1 MRAREVSSSNDDW
14 ARYDIQAAHSYDSSD
29 LELTDLRVWQGVTQS
44 TSNSSIVIQT
54 DSTGAVGA
62 TNFDLHRPGQNAQ
75 SIKEWR
81 SLADELPH
89 RNGHLYCHEHAVR
102 EGLPRKQRDLLYG
115 RMLSAQMVAMHLRRK
130 LGVPSRCESCHSV
143 SRFLFSL
150 FFHGRR
156 ARAAVKSS
164 WRGQPLECG
173 CTSAAQSQA
182 TCRSPHTP
190 DIPPAA
196 SVTIHMRGVSGEN
209 GGSGHIV
216 SFGKVCI
223 WISIWA
229 PFAYAEPSS
238 GTSPLIELS
247 ITSRS
252 Q

>member
-130 LGVPSRCESCHSV
+130 LGCYRMAIKALQDPLACSVDYHRFPKHQVGPPQHAQFPSRC
-143 SRFLFSL
+143 LL
-150 FFHGRR
+150 
-156 ARAAVKSS
+156 AAH
-164 WRGQPLECG
+164 QP
-173 CTSAAQSQA
+173 TS
-182 TCRSPHTP
+182 
-190 DIPPAA
+190 
-196 SVTIHMRGVSGEN
+196 
-209 GGSGHIV
+209 
-216 SFGKVCI
+216 
-223 WISIWA
+223 
-229 PFAYAEPSS
+229 
-238 GTSPLIELS
+238 
-247 ITSRS
+247 
-252 Q
+252 